1 MCGIKI
7 PQQDFALKMQRGL
20 FAGHYGNSVHGCC
33 SAYNKPSQT
42 QPTKDRQDKTS
53 QTNQA
58 KTSQTQPTPVLMI
71 TFSIMHEEG
80 RVRVGWFGLA
90 CKTNYTHHVMLIDCV
105 SAPWSPMY
113 QYL

>member
-1 MCGIKI
+1 MRDATVIVFMVAAVLTTSQARHN
-7 PQQDFALKMQRGL
+7 QQK
-20 FAGHYGNSVHGCC
+20 
-33 SAYNKPSQT
+33 T
-42 QPTKDRQDKTS
+42 DKTK
-53 QTNQA
+53 QA
-58 KTSQTQPTPVLMI
+58 KPTKTSQTQPTPALMI